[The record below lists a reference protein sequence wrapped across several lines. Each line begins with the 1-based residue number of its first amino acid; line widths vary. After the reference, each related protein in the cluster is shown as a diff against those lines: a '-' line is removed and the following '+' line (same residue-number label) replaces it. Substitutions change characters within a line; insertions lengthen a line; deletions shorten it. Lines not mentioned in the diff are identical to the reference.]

1 MARPGRARLAA
12 LLLALSAGAAL
23 AGDRAV
29 ADFIGYSEDGRYFA
43 FEEFGVQDGSGFA
56 YSSIYIIDLPADE
69 WVAGSPYE
77 AMANDADWDRSLHE
91 VRADVMTEAAAE
103 LEALQI
109 TEPAEILVMLGDG
122 VPGEDG
128 KAMAFANP
136 SWGPPG
142 STGDGEL
149 RLSLETF
156 PADSPQ
162 DCVGYIGEKGLGY
175 ALTYEANGQT
185 VELHRDSG
193 MLPNSRGC
201 PVDYRLYAVLAR
213 FQGGSDRVA
222 IISVYPFG
230 FEGPDRRF
238 LAVPLGD

>member
-1 MARPGRARLAA
+1 MARPGLARLAA
-12 LLLALSAGAAL
+12 MLFALCAGPAL

-29 ADFIGYSEDGRYFA
+29 AGFIGYSGDGRYFA

-56 YSSIYIIDLPADE
+56 YSRIYIVDLPADE

-77 AMANDADWDRSLHE
+77 ATADDANWDRPLHE
-91 VRADVMTEAAAE
+91 VRAEAMAKAAPK

-109 TEPAEILVMLGDG
+109 VEPAEVLVMLGDG
-122 VPGEDG
+122 VRGEDG

-142 STGDGEL
+142 STEDAEF

-162 DCVGYIGEKGLGY
+162 DCLAYIGEKGLGY
-175 ALTYEANGQT
+175 ALTYEANGTT
-185 VELHRDSG
+185 VELHRDNG

-201 PVDYRLYAVLAR
+201 PVDYRLYAVLER
-213 FQGGSDRVA
+213 FQSGGDRVA